1 MAAEFDIVI
10 IGSGMGGLICADV
23 LGREGYKVCVL
34 EKNKQIGGCLQTYVR
49 DKVIFDSGVHY
60 LGGLGKGQNLYQV
73 FKYLG
78 ILDKLK
84 LQKMD
89 EDVFDKII
97 IENDE
102 KEYVFAQGYEN
113 FIQHLLKDFPNEEK
127 ALRLY
132 CDKIKE
138 VCSKFPLYNLRTGGN
153 IDEKNAVLGIDTRTF
168 IESITDDK
176 KLQAVLVG
184 NNMLYVLQ
192 SGKTPFYVH
201 AMILNSYIES
211 SWKCIDGGSDIG
223 KYIAKN
229 IREQGGVIRRN
240 TEVKRIVVEDGKVSC
255 VETADGSL
263 VHAKYFISNMHPV
276 RTLDMTESNLI
287 KNAYKHRIK
296 NLENTIGGFI
306 INIVFKKDSFKYI
319 KNNFYYHKDGHIWNM
334 TDHTEEN
341 WPLCYCVFF
350 SASSRSPEFAE
361 SMTLLAYMR
370 YDEVKQ
376 WEKTFNTVSAVEDR
390 GPDYEAFKKRKAE
403 KLLDCVEEKFSGL
416 RDCIETYYTATPLS
430 YRDYVGNDDGS
441 MYGIAKDYSN
451 PLKTFISPRTKIPN
465 LYLTGQNLNLHGVL
479 GATMSGLVTSVAFLG
494 NEDIIEKIRNA

>member
-1 MAAEFDIVI
+1 MTEEFDIVI

-23 LGREGYKVCVL
+23 LGREGYKICVL

-49 DKVIFDSGVHY
+49 DRVIFDSGVHY

-153 IDEKNAVLGIDTRTF
+153 INEKNAVLGIDTRAF

-240 TEVKRIVVEDGKVSC
+240 TEVKRIVVENGQISC
-255 VETADGSL
+255 VETADGLL
-263 VHAKYFISNMHPV
+263 VRAKYFISNMHPV

-390 GPDYEAFKKRKAE
+390 GPDYEAFKKAKAE
-403 KLLDCVEEKFSGL
+403 KLLDCVEEKFPGL
-416 RDCIETYYTATPLS
+416 RDCIKTYYTATPLS

-441 MYGIAKDYSN
+441 MYGIAKDYNN

-494 NEDIIEKIRNA
+494 SEDIIEKIRNA

>member
-1 MAAEFDIVI
+1 MENNYDIVI
-10 IGSGMGGLICADV
+10 IGSGMGGLVCADI

-78 ILDKLK
+78 ILEKLK

-89 EDVFDKII
+89 DDCFDKII

-102 KEYVFAQGYEN
+102 KEYAYAQGYEN
-113 FIQHLLKDFPNEEK
+113 FIQRLLQDFPNEEK

-138 VCSKFPLYNLRTGGN
+138 VCSKFPLYNLRAGGN
-153 IDEKNAVLGIDTRTF
+153 MDEKNLVLGIDTRGF
-168 IESITDDK
+168 IESITSDK

-223 KYIAKN
+223 KYMAKN
-229 IREQGGVIRRN
+229 IRSHGGVIHRN
-240 TEVKRIVVEDGKVSC
+240 TEVKRIVVGKEKVNS
-255 VETADGSL
+255 VELADGSH
-263 VHAKYFISNMHPV
+263 VYAKHFISNMHPV
-276 RTLDMTESNLI
+276 RTLEMIESNLI
-287 KNAYKHRIK
+287 KHAYKSRIK
-296 NLENTIGGFI
+296 GLENSIGCFVV
-306 INIVFKKDSFKYI
+306 NIVFEKEAYPYI
-319 KNNFYYHKDGHIWNM
+319 KNNFYYHKDGHVWQLAAY
-334 TDHTEEN
+334 TEEN
-341 WPLCYCVFF
+341 WPLGYAIFF
-350 SASSRSPEFAE
+350 SASSRSSEYAE
-361 SMTLLAYMR
+361 SMTLLTYMR

-376 WEKTFNTVSAVEDR
+376 WEQTFNTVSKVDDR
-390 GPDYEAFKKRKAE
+390 GPGYEAFKKRKAE
-403 KLLDCVEEKFSGL
+403 KLLDCVEEKFPGL
-416 RDCIETYYTATPLS
+416 RESIKTYYTATPLS

-441 MYGIAKDYSN
+441 LYGIVKDYQN

-465 LYLTGQNLNLHGVL
+465 LYLTGQNLNLHGIL
-479 GATMSGLVTSVAFLG
+479 GATMSGLVTCTAFLG
-494 NEDIIEKIRNA
+494 NEDIIEKIKNA

>member
-1 MAAEFDIVI
+1 MENNYDIVI
-10 IGSGMGGLICADV
+10 IGSGMGGLVCADI

-73 FKYLG
+73 FKYMG
-78 ILDKLK
+78 IIEKLK

-89 EDVFDKII
+89 EDCFDKII

-102 KEYVFAQGYEN
+102 KEYAYAQGYEN
-113 FIQHLLKDFPNEEK
+113 FIQRLLQDFPNEEK

-138 VCSKFPLYNLRTGGN
+138 VCSKFPLYNLRAGGN
-153 IDEKNAVLGIDTRTF
+153 MDEKNLVLGIDTKTF
-168 IESITDDK
+168 IESITSDK

-192 SGKTPFYVH
+192 AGKTPFYVH

-211 SWKCIDGGSDIG
+211 SWKCIDGGSEIG
-223 KYIAKN
+223 KYIAKS
-229 IREQGGVIRRN
+229 IREHGGEIRRN
-240 TEVKRIVVEDGKVSC
+240 TEVKRIVVDEGEVKS
-255 VETADGSL
+255 VELADGSH
-263 VHAKYFISNMHPV
+263 VYAKHFISNMHPV
-276 RTLDMTESNLI
+276 RTLDMTESKLI
-287 KNAYKHRIK
+287 KHAYKSRIK

-306 INIVFKKDSFKYI
+306 INIVFKKDSFKYV
-319 KNNFYYHKDGHIWNM
+319 KNNYYYHKDGHIWNM
-334 TDHTEEN
+334 ADHTEAN

-350 SASSRSPEFAE
+350 SASSKTSDYAD

-376 WEKTFNTVSAVEDR
+376 WEQTFNTVSAVEDR
-390 GPDYEAFKKRKAE
+390 GPGYEAFKKRKAE
-403 KLLDCVEEKFSGL
+403 TLLDCVEEKFPGL
-416 RDCIETYYTATPLS
+416 RSCIKIYYTATPLS

-441 MYGIAKDYSN
+441 MYGIVKDYQN

-465 LYLTGQNLNLHGVL
+465 LYLTGQNLNLHGIL
-479 GATMSGLVTSVAFLG
+479 GATMSGLVTCTAFLG
-494 NEDIIEKIRNA
+494 NDDIIEKIRNA